1 MEKSA
6 SVFEC
11 VVVDN
16 TCFWKTGRIKV
27 RICKSTTVAEG
38 AEDFCKNPKYSR
50 NYNKEAIGN
59 SVDENMD
66 GDGFIDHDDY
76 AELSTCIGGAF
87 DAGMF
92 YLPQPNTHGLVTN
105 IYSAGNNKPR
115 YVWIGALMTTDPA
128 FNQVVNP
135 TDESDFVN
143 TINIPSDD
151 LDTHNGF
158 NLSQPNLVYP
168 ENRNHAIVFKQK
180 ETFWSKDKNGIA
192 QSQITDEE
200 VAKENLNWSKV
211 KTLNMAVIDKSR
223 TFITHNMFDKDDNY
237 IGQAHISIDNGNGIS
252 IKFNKTENNEVIES
266 AMEILNNGTASLT
279 SNYNNKIINK
289 FEATT
294 EDLTILHKEEN
305 AEGSIVLS
313 KGLDTNEHVLNLT
326 LNQSGKTEN
335 IELKKGM
342 ININTSGDITL
353 NPGPKG
359 NLFIGGGS
367 GTNYLLS
374 YPSNGIGGNGA
385 ISNFEAGSVVAC
397 TRIRV

>member
-1 MEKSA
+1 MEKSG

-38 AEDFCKNPKYSR
+38 AEDFSINPERSR
-50 NYNKEAIGN
+50 NYNKETIGN
-59 SVDENMD
+59 SVDENME

-87 DAGMF
+87 DSGMF
-92 YLPQPNTHGLVTN
+92 YLPQPNTHGLITN

-128 FNQVVNP
+128 FNQIVNP

-158 NLSQPNLVYP
+158 NLSQSNFVYP

-180 ETFWSKDKNGIA
+180 ETYWSKDKNGVA
-192 QSQITDEE
+192 QSQILADEE
-200 VAKENLNWSKV
+200 SKESLNWTKAN
-211 KTLNMAVIDKSR
+211 TLNMAVIDKHR
-223 TFITHNMFDKDDNY
+223 TFLIHNMYDKNDNY
-237 IGQAHISIDNGNGIS
+237 LGRAHISIDNDNGVS
-252 IKFNKTENNEVIES
+252 IQFQKTNEGEVFES
-266 AMEILNNGTASLT
+266 SMDLLTNGTARLT
-279 SNYNNKIINK
+279 SNYNNKVINK

-294 EDLTILHKEEN
+294 EDLTILHKEEGV
-305 AEGSIVLS
+305 EGSIVLT
-313 KGLDTNEHVLNLT
+313 KGLDTNDHILT
-326 LNQSGKTEN
+326 LNLSQGGKTEN

-359 NLFIGGGS
+359 NIYLGGGS

-374 YPSNGIGGNGA
+374 YPSDGVGGSGA
-385 ISNFEAGSVVAC
+385 ISNFEAGSLVAC